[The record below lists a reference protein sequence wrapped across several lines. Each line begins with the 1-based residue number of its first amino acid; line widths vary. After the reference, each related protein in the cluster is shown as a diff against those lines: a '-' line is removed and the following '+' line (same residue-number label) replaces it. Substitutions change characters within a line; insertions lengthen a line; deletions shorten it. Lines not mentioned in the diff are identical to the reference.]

1 MASFTTV
8 SSTIPHD
15 KHQFIKAQRNRVLTP
30 KVVADESM
38 RFLTM
43 NLHHENVAQ
52 PRHHHFK
59 VGGYG
64 TRSKTHKGDMNF
76 TTKRGDKD
84 FHRGRKDVRRKRAP
98 YRKKK

>member
-1 MASFTTV
+1 MATFHTI

-30 KVVADESM
+30 KVVAQESM
-38 RFLTM
+38 KFLTM
-43 NLHHENVAQ
+43 NLQHEGTVKH
-52 PRHHHFK
+52 RHHHFK

-64 TRSKTHKGDMNF
+64 TKSKTHKGDMNF

-84 FHRGRKDVRRKRAP
+84 FHRSRHDVKKKRAP
-98 YRKKK
+98 YRKK